1 VNLKHLSIDRFILA
15 LLLTI
20 AIGRFIPEPA
30 LYEGIISL
38 KQVGEIGITL
48 VFFFYGLRLNLPILR
63 KDLSNW
69 KLHLVVQLSTFIIFP
84 LIVLPFFILFGKGEN
99 QLLWLGAFFLAALP
113 STVSSSVVMVS
124 IAKGNVTSAIFNA
137 SLSSILG
144 VFITP
149 IWMGIVIAANPAQ
162 NSEMAGIITKLVLQ
176 VLVPVIAGIILN
188 RFFGHWAESKKRYFK
203 WFEQSVILLI
213 VYLAF
218 AKSFSSNQFSSI
230 KNTDLLLIA
239 LLCLAL
245 FFSVF
250 LIIQIIS
257 KKLNFNRRDTI
268 SAQFS
273 GSKKSLVHGTVMSN
287 VLFTGMAGVGVI
299 LLPLMLYH
307 ALQLVVVGF
316 IAKKMGQ
323 VENQPPL

>member
-1 VNLKHLSIDRFILA
+1 
-15 LLLTI
+15 
-20 AIGRFIPEPA
+20 
-30 LYEGIISL
+30 
-38 KQVGEIGITL
+38 
-48 VFFFYGLRLNLPILR
+48 
-63 KDLSNW
+63 
-69 KLHLVVQLSTFIIFP
+69 LVVQLSTFIIFP

-124 IAKGNVTSAIFNA
+124 IAKGHVTSAIFNA

-176 VLVPVIAGIILN
+176 VLIPVIAGIILN

-203 WFEQSVILLI
+203 WFDQSVILLI